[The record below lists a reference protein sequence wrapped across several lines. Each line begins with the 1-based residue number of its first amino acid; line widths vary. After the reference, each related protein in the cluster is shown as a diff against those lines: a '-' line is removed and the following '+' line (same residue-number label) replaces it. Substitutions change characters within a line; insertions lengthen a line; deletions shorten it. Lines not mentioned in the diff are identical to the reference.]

1 MSSKRLKRLNVPR
14 EALERLTQHNIG
26 SCRGVLSR
34 STLELL
40 KLTGCGYLTVTD
52 IIDQCCHSCIPPAVT
67 ALQLWRGRSESR
79 SAFLPTTLP
88 DLDMVLHGGLPVGT
102 ITEIAG
108 PSGCG
113 KTQFSIMLSV
123 LSAMSEGSHSAVIY
137 IDTEGAF
144 SAERLVEVARS
155 KFPTHFQNERDIV
168 DLANRVYVDSIQS
181 CSSLMKRL
189 KSLEEDIITKK
200 VKLIVVDSIASL
212 VRKEFSTSIGQN
224 LTDRTNFLSQE
235 AAILKYVAEVFSIP
249 IVVTNQIT
257 TRYGRPDA
265 VGDCDNDGSSSVTA
279 EGDGGYVTAALG
291 NTWSH
296 SVNTRLILQYLDA
309 DRRQVL
315 VAKSPV
321 APFTS
326 FTYTVQKQGIV
337 QEDDGAGHY
346 HGTDPSMQHIRV
358 RSSLPIQAS
367 QV

>member
-1 MSSKRLKRLNVPR
+1 MSSKRLKRLNLPK
-14 EALERLTQHNIG
+14 EALEKLTQHNIG
-26 SCRGVLSR
+26 SCRDVLSR

-52 IIDQCCHSCIPPAVT
+52 IIDQCCQACIPPPVT
-67 ALQLWRGRSESR
+67 GLQLLHGRSESK
-79 SAFLPTTLP
+79 SAFLPTTLA
-88 DLDMVLHGGLPVGT
+88 DLDKVLHGGLPAGT

-123 LSAMSEGSHSAVIY
+123 LSAMSGDTDTSVIY

-155 KFPTHFQNERDIV
+155 KFPSHFQSEHDIV
-168 DLANRVYVDSIQS
+168 DVASRVHVDSIQS
-181 CSSLMKRL
+181 CTSLMKRL

-212 VRKEFSTSIGQN
+212 VRKEFSTSIGRN

-249 IVVTNQIT
+249 VVVTNQIT
-257 TRYGRPDA
+257 TRYGRPGA
-265 VGDCDNDGSSSVTA
+265 VLDSEHDGSSSVTA
-279 EGDGGYVTAALG
+279 EGDAGFVTAALG

-296 SVNTRLILQYLDA
+296 SVNTRLILQYLEA

-358 RSSLPIQAS
+358 RSSLPIQMS

>member
-1 MSSKRLKRLNVPR
+1 MSSKRLKRLNLPK
-14 EALERLTQHNIG
+14 EALEKLTQHNIG
-26 SCRGVLSR
+26 SCHDVLSR

-40 KLTGCGYLTVTD
+40 KLTGCGYPTVTD
-52 IIDQCCHSCIPPAVT
+52 IIDQCCQACIPPVVT
-67 ALQLWRGRSESR
+67 GIQLWQVRRESQ
-79 SAFLPTTLP
+79 SAFLPTTLA
-88 DLDMVLHGGLPVGT
+88 DLDKVLHGGLPTGT

-123 LSAMSEGSHSAVIY
+123 LSAMSGDSDTSVIY

-155 KFPTHFQNERDIV
+155 KFPSHFQSEQDIV
-168 DLANRVYVDSIQS
+168 DLASRVHVDSIQS
-181 CSSLMKRL
+181 CISLMKRL

-212 VRKEFSTSIGQN
+212 VRKEFSTTVGRN

-249 IVVTNQIT
+249 VVVTNQIT
-257 TRYGRPDA
+257 TRYGRSDA
-265 VGDCDNDGSSSVTA
+265 VVDSELDGSSSLIE
-279 EGDGGYVTAALG
+279 EGDRSFVTAALG

-296 SVNTRLILQYLDA
+296 SVNTRLILQYLEA
-309 DRRQVL
+309 GRRQVL

-326 FTYTVQKQGIV
+326 FIYTVQKQGIV

-358 RSSLPIQAS
+358 RSSLPIQMP